1 MATDLPHNP
10 PFLADK
16 EVLRLALINVL
27 GNATKYTP
35 DRGEISIQM
44 SWKTDLLEI
53 HVANTCEVLSEED
66 LLHMFDP
73 FHRSKRSVAPGSGL
87 GLTIARKA
95 VERHH
100 GTIEAFNKENGLEIK
115 IILPRNPGV

>member
-1 MATDLPHNP
+1 
-10 PFLADK
+10 
-16 EVLRLALINVL
+16 
-27 GNATKYTP
+27 
-35 DRGEISIQM
+35 M
-44 SWKTDLLEI
+44 SWKPDVLEI

-66 LLHMFDP
+66 LLHIFDP

-115 IILPRNPGV
+115 ITLPRNTSG